1 LPEDKNKDDWIPEE
15 TTPMTPSQGLPTDS
29 ESSSRHGRF
38 LPGTSFGKRYRVV
51 GLLGKGGM
59 GEVYQADD
67 LELGQ
72 TVALKLLPQ
81 RLVGDEA
88 ALALLRNEVR
98 VARQISHPNVC
109 RVYDIGEV
117 EQQSFVSME
126 YVDGEDLASLLR
138 RIGRVSSEKALDMIR
153 QLTAG
158 LAAAHDLGVLHRD
171 FKPANIMVDGRGYVR
186 IMDFGLAGFIEEIRG
201 VEGFAGTIGYMAPEL
216 LAGQGAT
223 MRSDVYSLGL
233 VMYEIL
239 TGRKPYDA
247 LTLEG
252 LRDLQAAGPPPPPSQ
267 YVPDLDPEV
276 NDLVMWCLER
286 DPARRPSSARAAAT
300 AMPGIDPLA
309 AAMAAGETPSPEM
322 VAASGGRGGLTSGVG
337 ALILTVVLA
346 GFITIAMINNK
357 TALFRLAP
365 LPEPP
370 VHLSRQARRILAD
383 IGLKE
388 QPGDAAHGF
397 LSYGDALQH
406 IGETDST
413 PNRWDNLG
421 AGRRSVYHYWY
432 RESPWP
438 LVPKSITTGRVTF
451 DDPAPISP
459 GMADVRMDA
468 YGKLTRLQ
476 VVRPL
481 ENEHYTTDEPTDWS
495 LLFAAAGLDTTLL
508 EQVEKDGWELTDR
521 INALAAPQLRFH
533 VLADE
538 MVAWEGR
545 YSEDLYDKITVWAA
559 AYSGLPVYFHVSKDY
574 RLAPRVISP
583 EETARGVTFRYYDPG
598 AESVNLAGDFN
609 AWCGADVPGPIDT
622 TVDPMQQDDDWVWS
636 IEKDMAAGTYEY
648 KFVIDGTIYIQD
660 PGNDRTAPNPHGSFN
675 SLFTVEGMVSGK
687 DSAAT
692 AAAEASIAIEGED
705 SDIGRTLGVIFGWV
719 FGIGALLLMLLPIA
733 LMARAHLRTGRG
745 DRRGAYRFALILLPM
760 LMIDWLFGA
769 HHTTDPS
776 GEIVLFI
783 TSLATSIFAAM
794 YFGAA
799 YLALEPYIRRYWP
812 DGLISWARL
821 IGGKYRD
828 PIVGRDILLGAAA
841 GVLTKLLWQLEF
853 LIPKWLGSA
862 PTRPADV
869 ALETLNGIGPAVA
882 EFFSPAFFIIPM
894 VGVIGLVLLRMLLR
908 KREVAISVFAIIVIV
923 VPVLIILFA
932 SEQAP
937 LARGVTALAW
947 MATVL
952 GAAFVFV
959 KLGLLATTAMFFFL
973 VKLENFPITLDSSAW
988 YMGTSTA
995 VLFAL
1000 GAIALWSFTNAITRS
1015 SRIQDQP

>member
-1 LPEDKNKDDWIPEE
+1 MPEDKHRDDWIPEE
-15 TTPMTPSQGLPTDS
+15 TTPLTPSQGLPPDS
-29 ESSSRHGRF
+29 DSASRHGRF
-38 LPGTSFGKRYRVV
+38 LPGTSFGKRYRIV

-81 RLVGDEA
+81 RLADDAA
-88 ALALLRNEVR
+88 ALTLLRNEVR

-117 EQQSFVSME
+117 DEHYFVSME

-153 QLTAG
+153 QLVAG

-171 FKPANIMVDGRGYVR
+171 FKPANIMIDGRGHVR
-186 IMDFGLAGFIEEIRG
+186 IMDFGLAGFVEEIRG
-201 VEGFAGTIGYMAPEL
+201 ADGFAGTIGYMAPEQ

-239 TGRKPYDA
+239 TGRRPYDA
-247 LTLEG
+247 KTLEG
-252 LRDLQAAGPPPPPSQ
+252 LRDLQSAGPPPSPSAF
-267 YVPDLDPEV
+267 VTDLDPAV
-276 NDLVMWCLER
+276 NDLVMWCLGR
-286 DPARRPSSARAAAT
+286 DPARRPSSARAVAS

-309 AAMAAGETPSPEM
+309 AALAAGETPSPEM
-322 VAASGGRGGLTSGVG
+322 VAAAGGRGGLTPGLG
-337 ALILTVVLA
+337 AIILTVVIV
-346 GFITIAMINNK
+346 GFIAIALLNNR

-370 VHLSRQARRILAD
+370 VHLSRQARKILEET
-383 IGLKE
+383 GLKD
-388 QPGDAAHGF
+388 QPVDAAHGF
-397 LSYGDALQH
+397 LSYAVVLQH

-413 PNRWDNLG
+413 PDRWDNLST
-421 AGRRSVYHYWY
+421 GRRSVYHYWY

-438 LVPKSITTGRVTF
+438 LVPKSFTTGRVAF
-451 DDPAPISP
+451 DDPAPLSP

-481 ENEHYTTDEPTDWS
+481 GSGNYASGEATDW
-495 LLFAAAGLDTTLL
+495 LPLFRAAGLDTALL
-508 EQVEKDGWELTDR
+508 EVTEEGNWELTDR
-521 INALAAPQLRFH
+521 ANALAAPQLRFH

-538 MVAWEGR
+538 MIAWEGR
-545 YSEDLYDKITVWAA
+545 YSEDLHDKITVWAA
-559 AYSGLPVYFHVSKDY
+559 AYRGLPVYFHVSKDY
-574 RLAPRVISP
+574 RIAPHVLSP
-583 EETARGVTFRYYDPG
+583 EETASGVVFRYYDPD
-598 AESVNLAGDFN
+598 AQTVNLAGDFN
-609 AWCGADVPGPIDT
+609 EWCDTGAAGEIDARI
-622 TVDPMQQDDDWVWS
+622 DPMQQDDNWVWS
-636 IEKDMAAGTYEY
+636 VEIDLEPGDYNY
-648 KFVIDGTIYIQD
+648 RFVVDGKTWVQD
-660 PGNDRTAPNPHGSFN
+660 PENQATATAPNGAAN
-675 SLFTVEGMVSGK
+675 SSVTVTGAVTEAGP
-687 DSAAT
+687 AASPT
-692 AAAEASIAIEGED
+692 AAAAETEED
-705 SDIGRTLGVIFGWV
+705 SVSDLGRTIGIVFGWV
-719 FGIGALLLMLLPIA
+719 FGIGALLLLLLPIVV
-733 LMARAHLRTGRG
+733 MARAHLRAGRG

-769 HHTTDPS
+769 HHTTDPG
-776 GEIVLFI
+776 GEVMMFI
-783 TSLATSIFAAM
+783 TSLATSVFAAI

-799 YLALEPYIRRYWP
+799 YLALEPYIRKYWP

-853 LIPKWLGSA
+853 LLPKWLGQA
-862 PTRPADV
+862 PSRPANIM
-869 ALETLNGIGPAVA
+869 LETLNGIGPAIA
-882 EFFSPAFFIIPM
+882 EFFSPGFLVIPM
-894 VGVIGLVLLRMLLR
+894 IGVIGLVLLRKLLR
-908 KREVAISVFAIIVIV
+908 RRAIAVSVFAIIVIV

-932 SEQAP
+932 SEQTA
-937 LARGVTALAW
+937 AVRAVTALAW
-947 MATVL
+947 TVTVL
-952 GAAFVFV
+952 GAAFIFV
-959 KLGLLATTAMFFFL
+959 KLGLLATTAMFFFF
-973 VKLENFPITLDSSAW
+973 VRLENFPITLDSSAW

-1000 GAIALWSFTNAITRS
+1000 GAIALWAFTNAITRS

>member
-1 LPEDKNKDDWIPEE
+1 LAEDKDRDDWIPEE
-15 TTPMTPSQGLPTDS
+15 TTPLSPSQGLPADS
-29 ESSSRHGRF
+29 ETSSRHGRF
-38 LPGTSFGKRYRVV
+38 LPGTSFGKRYRIV

-81 RLVGDEA
+81 RLSTDEA
-88 ALALLRNEVR
+88 ALTLLRNEVR

-117 EQQSFVSME
+117 ENQYFVSME

-153 QLTAG
+153 QLAAG
-158 LAAAHDLGVLHRD
+158 LGAAHDLGVLHRD
-171 FKPANIMVDGRGYVR
+171 FKPANIMIDGRGHVR
-186 IMDFGLAGFIEEIRG
+186 IMDFGLAGFVEEIRG
-201 VEGFAGTIGYMAPEL
+201 AEGFAGTIGYMAPEQ

-223 MRSDVYSLGL
+223 MRSDVYSLGM

-239 TGRKPYDA
+239 TGRRPFNA
-247 LTLEG
+247 RTLEG
-252 LRDLQAAGPPPPPSQ
+252 LRDLQAAGPPPGPSEF
-267 YVPDLDPEV
+267 VSDLDPAV

-286 DPARRPSSARAAAT
+286 DPARRPSSARVVAS

-309 AAMAAGETPSPEM
+309 AALAAGETPSPEM
-322 VAASGGRGGLTSGVG
+322 VAAAGGRGGLSPGVG
-337 ALILTVVLA
+337 AIILGFIIA
-346 GFITIAMINNK
+346 GFLAIALLNDK

-370 VHLSRQARRILAD
+370 VHMSRQARKILD
-383 IGLKE
+383 EIGLKD
-388 QPGDAAHGF
+388 QPVDAAHGF
-397 LSYGDALQH
+397 LSYADVLQH

-413 PNRWDNLG
+413 PDRWDNLRLG
-421 AGRRSVYHYWY
+421 SRSVYHFWY

-438 LVPKSITTGRVTF
+438 LVPKSFTTGRVAS
-451 DDPAPISP
+451 DDPAPLSP

-481 ENEHYTTDEPTDWS
+481 ESAHYASAAPTDWS
-495 LLFAAAGLDTTLL
+495 PLFRAAGLDTSLL
-508 EQVEKDGWELTDR
+508 ERVEEGNWELTDKA
-521 INALAAPQLRFH
+521 NALAAPQLRFH

-545 YSEDLYDKITVWAA
+545 YSEDLHDKITVWAA
-559 AYSGLPVYFHVSKDY
+559 AYRGLPVYFHVSKDY
-574 RLAPRVISP
+574 RIAPRVVSP
-583 EETARGVTFRYYDPG
+583 EETARGAIFRYYDPD
-598 AESVNLAGDFN
+598 AETVNLAGDFN
-609 AWCGADVPGPIDT
+609 MWCDAGADGRIDQRI
-622 TVDPMQQDDDWVWS
+622 DPMQQDDDWVWTVE
-636 IEKDMAAGTYEY
+636 IALEPGTYDY
-648 KFVIDGTIYIQD
+648 SFVVDGKAWVQDPENRDTTLSADGTL
-660 PGNDRTAPNPHGSFN
+660 RSRLTVTGS
-675 SLFTVEGMVSGK
+675 V
-687 DSAAT
+687 
-692 AAAEASIAIEGED
+692 AEAGPGTPPSGAPAEAEEGAG
-705 SDIGRTLGVIFGWV
+705 SDTGRKLGIVFGWV
-719 FGIGALLLMLLPIA
+719 FGIGALLLMLLPIVV
-733 LMARAHLRTGRG
+733 MARAHLRAGRG

-776 GEIVLFI
+776 GEVMLFI
-783 TSLATSIFAAM
+783 SSLATSVFAAI

-799 YLALEPYIRRYWP
+799 YLALEPYIRKYWP

-841 GVLTKLLWQLEF
+841 GVIIKLLWQFEF
-853 LIPKWLGSA
+853 LIPKWLGQA
-862 PTRPADV
+862 PSSPANV
-869 ALETLNGIGPAVA
+869 ILETLNGIGPAVA
-882 EFFSPAFFIIPM
+882 GFFSPGFLVIPM

-908 KREVAISVFAIIVIV
+908 RREIAVSVFAIIVIV
-923 VPVLIILFA
+923 VPVLIVLFA
-932 SEQAP
+932 SEQTPAV
-937 LARGVTALAW
+937 RVVTALAW
-947 MATVL
+947 MVTVL

-959 KLGLLATTAMFFFL
+959 KLGLLATTSMFFFF

-1000 GAIALWSFTNAITRS
+1000 GAVALWAFTNAITRS